1 MNLIAEQK
9 YQILFDLFQTI
20 RDTFKLDEIMAH
32 LLDMIY
38 PLNQELEHGRR
49 LPPKNIIAGMCWRG
63 YYPQPTSDDMLTLG
77 KGIIGDVIS
86 SASSLVVPDVL
97 KDAHYVE
104 GRKGTRSEIAVPIL
118 RNDRAIGA
126 VNLESDLLNAY
137 DESDLEVLQFFADAA
152 AIALEKAM
160 LHRQLLE
167 KELLDKQ
174 LQIAR
179 DVQMK
184 LLPLANPDIPGY
196 DIAGVCIPA
205 EEIGGDYYDYMQLPQ
220 GNLGIVA
227 ADVSGHGI
235 ASALTMTAFRG
246 LLRTCTQG
254 KLDPAKI
261 AREINQLM
269 PEFTGNSHFITMV
282 YGVLDPKNDKVTFV
296 SCGHPPVWLLHRDGK
311 SDLMM
316 TNGPALGIFSNIDYV
331 NESKQLFPGDI
342 LIMYTDGV
350 IEMDNPKVESFG
362 IVRLKKVL
370 TENWDLPAADLI
382 QQVISYTKAF
392 SGFQSYLDD
401 FTLLIVKKI

>member
-1 MNLIAEQK
+1 
-9 YQILFDLFQTI
+9 
-20 RDTFKLDEIMAH
+20 
-32 LLDMIY
+32 
-38 PLNQELEHGRR
+38 
-49 LPPKNIIAGMCWRG
+49 
-63 YYPQPTSDDMLTLG
+63 MLTLG

-269 PEFTGNSHFITMV
+269 PAHAGIHREQPLYHHGLWCFG
-282 YGVLDPKNDKVTFV
+282 PK
-296 SCGHPPVWLLHRDGK
+296 
-311 SDLMM
+311 
-316 TNGPALGIFSNIDYV
+316 
-331 NESKQLFPGDI
+331 E
-342 LIMYTDGV
+342 
-350 IEMDNPKVESFG
+350 
-362 IVRLKKVL
+362 
-370 TENWDLPAADLI
+370 
-382 QQVISYTKAF
+382 
-392 SGFQSYLDD
+392 
-401 FTLLIVKKI
+401 